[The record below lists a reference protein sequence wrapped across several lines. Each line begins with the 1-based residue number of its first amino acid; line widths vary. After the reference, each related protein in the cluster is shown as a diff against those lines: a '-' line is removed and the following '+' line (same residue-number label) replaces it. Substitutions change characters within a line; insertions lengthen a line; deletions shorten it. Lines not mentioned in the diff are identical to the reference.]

1 MQKTEPIREI
11 ISSLFIISFRTPWII
26 LQQICYSSH
35 GSSLPL
41 ALAILIGCWL
51 SCKQY
56 IYIFL
61 LSGQDLVG
69 LRSKQFWLCPR
80 DFWIC
85 FSSWLHRVDSCYH
98 GWIEPKQITCLH
110 FLRCSYGQISS
121 SKLMPPERTQVWLT
135 CWVLS
140 RWNMPV
146 LMYVSLDKITC
157 CVSIDGRIN
166 ANIGLWLLI
175 KWSWFHH
182 EHAQVISW

>member
-1 MQKTEPIREI
+1 MKPPVGPIGYLSDNKI
-11 ISSLFIISFRTPWII
+11 TP
-26 LQQICYSSH
+26 S
-35 GSSLPL
+35 
-41 ALAILIGCWL
+41 ALDILIRCRL

-56 IYIFL
+56 ILYIFV
-61 LSGQDLVG
+61 LSGQDHVD
-69 LRSKQFWLCPR
+69 LRSRQFWLCPR

-98 GWIEPKQITCLH
+98 GWTEPKQITCLH
-110 FLRCSYGQISS
+110 CLFYSYGQISS

-140 RWNMPV
+140 RSNMPV

-166 ANIGLWLLI
+166 ANIGLL
-175 KWSWFHH
+175 
-182 EHAQVISW
+182 